1 MDVIQELLQG
11 IPLPKMVKISQTFP
25 APRVPDLTTA
35 LLQELRQP
43 QIRATVK
50 PGMRIALAVGSRG
63 LAELPTLVRVTA
75 AELKSLGAQP
85 FIVPAMGSHGGATAD
100 GQREVLANLGVT
112 EATAGCPIYAS
123 MDVDEIGRLPNG
135 LPVYMDKYA
144 HAADGIVVLN
154 RIKPHTAFRGP
165 CESGLVKMLTIGLG
179 KQKGAESCH
188 AHSFK
193 HMAENIIAM
202 ADVLLA
208 KTPVLFGL
216 GTVENAYDQVARLVA
231 VPAAALVAADQQ
243 LQVEAKANMARLPF
257 EQIDVLVIDRI
268 GKDISGDGMDPNIT
282 GRYPTP
288 YASGGPAVTK
298 IAVLDLTER
307 SHGNANGMGTADF
320 TTRRL
325 VAKTDFRATY
335 ANGLTSTVVTPTHT
349 PTVLDNDFDAIRA
362 AIKTSNARVFA
373 SVRLVHIQDTLH
385 LGELY
390 ISEAML
396 AEALNRPGITV
407 LGQPA
412 AMAFDE
418 QGNIRRPHV

>member
-362 AIKTSNARVFA
+362 AIKTSNARDFA